1 MPYTLTMT
9 ALWMALAAGLGAV
22 AGYLFR
28 GRTPAQRARSRRGAV
43 ADVPD
48 HERETREVDRLRAEV
63 ERLSTQLAVT
73 RTERDRLRVGGST
86 PERHEA
92 EPDEAEPDE
101 AEPDEAEPDEGEPDE
116 GEDEPPAGTADL
128 E

>member
-86 PERHEA
+86 PERPKPSRTKPSRTKPSRTKPSRTKPSRTRA
-92 EPDEAEPDE
+92 RTS
-101 AEPDEAEPDEGEPDE
+101 
-116 GEDEPPAGTADL
+116 PPPGPPT
-128 E
+128 